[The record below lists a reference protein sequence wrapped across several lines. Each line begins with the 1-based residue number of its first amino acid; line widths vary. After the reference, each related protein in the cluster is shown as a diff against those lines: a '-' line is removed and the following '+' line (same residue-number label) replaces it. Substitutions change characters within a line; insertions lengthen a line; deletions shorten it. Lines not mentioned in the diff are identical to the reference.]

1 MVFRVDHETMI
12 GILVIIAVLVV
23 LGLSVLSG
31 ADSRHVEH
39 GYHRTNLL

>member
-1 MVFRVDHETMI
+1 MGLRVDHGSMI
-12 GILVIIAVLVV
+12 GILVLIAVLVV

-39 GYHRTNLL
+39 GYHRPNLL

>member
-1 MVFRVDHETMI
+1 MVLGGDDETMI
-12 GILVIIAVLVV
+12 GILVLIAVLVV

-39 GYHRTNLL
+39 GYHRSNLL